1 VLGRTPTNPHL
12 GGAASLLH
20 QMDSKSFFIFILLVV
35 SDRGYIAVVFWVSC
49 FLFSFVK
56 FLFDHKKER
65 KKERKKD
72 TTRHNHTPK
81 VQITRMQPLV

>member
-1 VLGRTPTNPHL
+1 MLGRTPTNPHL
-12 GGAASLLH
+12 GGAA
-20 QMDSKSFFIFILLVV
+20 SFFIFILLVV